1 MIQYSTNNLDFIKT
15 VKEISGSISANA
27 KKVKLSH
34 HRKKINLNL
43 INVGCDEAG
52 RRETFGS
59 LFLGCALIKKRKFKI
74 N

>member
-52 RRETFGS
+52 RRETF
-59 LFLGCALIKKRKFKI
+59 
-74 N
+74 